1 VLTYLHT
8 RKPPIVHRNL
18 QPGNIRITP
27 AGHVFVTGFGLAKVL
42 HGDQGTVRAAHT
54 DARTDIYSLGATLY
68 ASLSG
73 RIPEDGL
80 ARAMGNTQLTPLRK
94 HNPKTSRR
102 LAVTIEK
109 AMAIDP
115 GDRFQTA
122 EDFKRALV
130 DIRKGFKDHIW

>member
-1 VLTYLHT
+1 
-8 RKPPIVHRNL
+8 VHRNL
-18 QPGNIRITP
+18 QPGNIRITLD
-27 AGHVFVTGFGLAKVL
+27 GHVFLTGFGLAKVL
-42 HGDQGTVRAAHT
+42 YEGQSAAGVART

-80 ARAMGNTQLTPLRK
+80 ARAMGNAQLTPLRK
-94 HNPKTSRR
+94 QNPQVSRR
-102 LAVTIEK
+102 LSAAIEK

-115 GDRFQTA
+115 ADRFQTA

-130 DIRKGFKDHIW
+130 DMRRGFKAIFGNRL